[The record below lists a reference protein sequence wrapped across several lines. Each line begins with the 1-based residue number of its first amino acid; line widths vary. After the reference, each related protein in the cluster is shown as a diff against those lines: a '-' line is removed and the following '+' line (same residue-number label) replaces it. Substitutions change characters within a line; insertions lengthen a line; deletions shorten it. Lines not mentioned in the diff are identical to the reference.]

1 MSALPREMTL
11 AGEYPGPPEPDRLE
25 HVVKKYLMPCH
36 LLVSG
41 ALLLSGLVIGSA
53 SAQDREARAVRIET
67 PPRVDGVLDEPFWAQ
82 IRPVTGFRQRD
93 PVDGAP
99 ASERTEVRIAYDN
112 DALYFGFTFFDSEP
126 HRINRAILDRGGRI
140 SKDDRVV
147 VALDTYLD
155 RRNGYIFEVGAL
167 GTQDDALF
175 TDESLD
181 RPNWNWD
188 GVFTTETTVN
198 AEGWVLEMAIPFT
211 TIRFADVEEPVMGI
225 AIQRSIRRKNEN
237 VFWPHIGQDFVGGIA
252 QASQYATLTG
262 LKDVRR
268 GHRLEVK
275 PFATLGGQALA
286 GEPDFERQSQA
297 GLDLKY
303 GLTSNLT
310 LDLTWNTDFAQVETD
325 NVQIN
330 LTRFDLFFPEKR
342 EFFLERAGLFEFG
355 TRGETEVFFSRRV
368 GLESD
373 IQGGARLT
381 GQAGP
386 ISIGALTLRTGR
398 TLPDSGAGTGG
409 GEVPAAWNSVLR
421 LQANLRERTTAGV
434 IATSLD
440 RAGGRSNRVAGA
452 DFHTRFWSSSAF
464 RVWGARLWD
473 SRAGGSGPG
482 NQAARAELDLENDRY
497 ALSLDR
503 VHVGK
508 DFDPALGFLRRR
520 DMDEWALWGGFR
532 PRFESSGWARRFSV
546 WGGGVRTRGTGGEL
560 QSERLSSNAD
570 LLFESGERVSV
581 VVDDRFERLHGPAS
595 ISGRILPPGDYHFR
609 FWEAFAS
616 TNESRTLSVS
626 LEGSRGDF
634 WSGRRTR
641 YGGRGV
647 VKTGPHLTVGA
658 RLARNKVSLPV
669 EGGDFTTT
677 LIAVDLVAAVSRKL
691 FAGALVQ
698 WDSLSSELQANIRID
713 WIHTPGSDLFLVL
726 DTGYITDD
734 TLDPRFDPQFDP
746 WTRRTVVAKLTW
758 LKAF

>member
-1 MSALPREMTL
+1 MKK
-11 AGEYPGPPEPDRLE
+11 PPEFRRGI
-25 HVVKKYLMPCH
+25 
-36 LLVSG
+36 LVTV
-41 ALLLSGLVIGSA
+41 LCLA
-53 SAQDREARAVRIET
+53 SPAAAQDREARAVRIET
-67 PPRVDGVLDEPFWAQ
+67 PPRIDGVLDEPLWDTIA
-82 IRPVTGFRQRD
+82 PVTGFRQRD

-99 ASERTEVRIAYDN
+99 ASERTEVRIAYDR
-112 DALYFGFTFFDSEP
+112 DALYFGFRFFDSEP
-126 HRINRAILDRGGRI
+126 DRILRNILDRGGRI

-147 VALDTYLD
+147 IALDTYLD
-155 RRNGYIFEVGAL
+155 RRNGYIFEVGSL

-175 TDESLD
+175 TDESLT
-181 RPNWNWD
+181 RPDWNWD

-198 AEGWVLEMAIPFT
+198 EDGWVLEMAIPFT
-211 TIRFADVEEPVMGI
+211 TIRFPDVEEPVMGI

-237 VFWPHIGQDFVGGIA
+237 VFWPHIGRDFVGGIA

-262 LKDVRR
+262 LKDIRR

-275 PFATLGGQALA
+275 PYASLGGQQLA
-286 GEPDFERQSQA
+286 GERDLERQSKA

-355 TRGETEVFFSRRV
+355 TTRETEIFFSRRV
-368 GLESD
+368 GLD
-373 IQGGARLT
+373 GNIQGGARLT
-381 GQAGP
+381 GQAGRV
-386 ISIGALTLRTGR
+386 SVGALALRTGG
-398 TLPDSGAGTGG
+398 TPCASGSGDGDL
-409 GEVPAAWNSVLR
+409 PAAWNSVLR

-440 RAGGRSNRVAGA
+440 RAGGGSNRAAGA
-452 DFHTRFWSSSAF
+452 DLHTRFWSSSSF

-473 SRAGGSGPG
+473 SRTGGSGPG
-482 NQAARAELDLENDRY
+482 KQAARAELDLENDRY
-497 ALSLDR
+497 ALSVDR
-503 VHVGK
+503 VLVGK
-508 DFDPALGFLRRR
+508 DFDPALGFVRRR
-520 DMDEWALWGGFR
+520 DMNEWQAWGGFR
-532 PRFESSGWARRFSV
+532 PRFEQSAWARQFSV

-570 LLFESGERVSV
+570 FLFESGERVSL

-595 ISGRILPPGDYHFR
+595 IRGRILPQGDYNFR

-616 TNESRTLSVS
+616 TNESRMFSISV
-626 LEGSRGDF
+626 EGSRGAF

-647 VKTGPHLTVGA
+647 VKTGPHLTAGV
-658 RLARNKVSLPV
+658 RLARNNVALPV
-669 EGGDFTTT
+669 AEGDFTTT
-677 LIAVDLVAAVSRKL
+677 LIAVDLVGAVSRKL
-691 FAGALVQ
+691 FAAALVQ
-698 WDSLSSELQANIRID
+698 WDSLSRELQANIRID

-734 TLDPRFDPQFDP
+734 TLDPRLDP
-746 WTRRTVVAKLTW
+746 WTRRTAVAKLTW
-758 LKAF
+758 LKAL

>member
-1 MSALPREMTL
+1 MKKRIALAT
-11 AGEYPGPPEPDRLE
+11 
-25 HVVKKYLMPCH
+25 
-36 LLVSG
+36 
-41 ALLLSGLVIGSA
+41 LLLNALCLGSAA
-53 SAQDREARAVRIET
+53 SAQDPEARVVRIET
-67 PPRVDGVLDEPFWAQ
+67 PPRIDGVLDEPFWAQ
-82 IRPVTGFRQRD
+82 VPPVTGFRQRD

-99 ASERTEVRIAYDN
+99 ASERTEVRIAYDR
-112 DALYFGFTFFDSEP
+112 DSLYFGFTFFDSEP

-147 VALDTYLD
+147 IALDTYLD
-155 RRNGYIFEVGAL
+155 RRNGYIFEVGSL

-175 TDESLD
+175 TDERLE
-181 RPNWNWD
+181 RPDWNWD

-237 VFWPHIGQDFVGGIA
+237 VYWPHIGQDFVGGIA
-252 QASQYATLTG
+252 QASRYATLTG
-262 LKDVRR
+262 LRDVRR

-275 PFATLGGQALA
+275 PYASLGGQQLA
-286 GEPDFERQSQA
+286 GEPDLERQSKA

-303 GLTSNLT
+303 GVTSNLT

-355 TRGETEVFFSRRV
+355 TTRETEVFFSRRV
-368 GLESD
+368 GLEGD

-386 ISIGALTLRTGR
+386 ISVGALALRTGVTPTNSR
-398 TLPDSGAGTGG
+398 SGD
-409 GEVPAAWNSVLR
+409 EQSPAAWNSVLR

-440 RAGGRSNRVAGA
+440 RAGGGSGRAAGA
-452 DFHTRFWSSSAF
+452 DFHTRFWSSSSF

-473 SRAGGSGPG
+473 SQANGSGPG
-482 NQAARAELDLENDRY
+482 QQAARAELDLENDRY

-508 DFDPALGFLRRR
+508 DFDPALGFVRRR
-520 DMDEWALWGGFR
+520 DMDEWQLWGGFR

-560 QSERLSSNAD
+560 QSERVSANAD
-570 LLFESGERVSV
+570 FLFESGEQVSL

-595 ISGRILPPGDYHFR
+595 ISGRILPPGDYSFR

-616 TNESRTLSVS
+616 TNESRTFSVS
-626 LEGSRGDF
+626 LEGSRGEF

-658 RLARNKVSLPV
+658 RLARNRVSLPV
-669 EGGDFTTT
+669 PDGDFTTT
-677 LIAVDLVAAVSRKL
+677 LIAVDLVGAVSRKL

-698 WDSLSSELQANIRID
+698 WDSLSRELQANIRID

-726 DTGYITDD
+726 DTGYITGD
-734 TLDPRFDPQFDP
+734 TLDPRLDPRFDR
-746 WTRRTVVAKLTW
+746 WTRRTAVAKLTW